1 MSIATI
7 MEMAKFVEDPIGF
20 LEAHNVQYTV
30 HQISSI
36 YSIMSDL
43 FYICVIDETGSV
55 HKLKISSEYAKER
68 LGY

>member
-1 MSIATI
+1 MSITTI

-30 HQISSI
+30 RQISSTDP
-36 YSIMSDL
+36 IM
-43 FYICVIDETGSV
+43 FYIHVVDEIGSV
-55 HKLKISSEYAKER
+55 YELKISSEYVKER

>member
-20 LEAHNVQYTV
+20 LEAHKVQYTV
-30 HQISSI
+30 RLASSMDPL
-36 YSIMSDL
+36 MSDL
-43 FYICVIDETGSV
+43 FYIHVLDETGSTY
-55 HKLKISSEYAKER
+55 KLKISSEYAKER

>member
-20 LEAHNVQYTV
+20 LEAHNVHYTIR
-30 HQISSI
+30 QILD
-36 YSIMSDL
+36 YDPLMPDL
-43 FYICVIDETGSV
+43 FYICVLDETGSP
-55 HKLKISSEYAKER
+55 HKLKISSEYARER

>member
-1 MSIATI
+1 MSTATI

-30 HQISSI
+30 RLASSTDPL
-36 YSIMSDL
+36 MLDL
-43 FYICVIDETGSV
+43 FYICVLDETGAT
-55 HKLKISSEYAKER
+55 HKLKISSEYARER